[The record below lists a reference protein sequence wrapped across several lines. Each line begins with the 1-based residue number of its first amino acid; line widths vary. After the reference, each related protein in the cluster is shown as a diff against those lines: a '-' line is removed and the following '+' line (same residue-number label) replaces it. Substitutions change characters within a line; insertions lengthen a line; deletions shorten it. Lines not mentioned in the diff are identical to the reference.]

1 MLARKYLF
9 QQKSYIFDS
18 VPKREYWQEPQDF
31 VLSAAT
37 GMKQI
42 FVLIR

>member
-37 GMKQI
+37 GMK
-42 FVLIR
+42 